1 MSGRESILGR
11 GSSTRTLKS
20 EGATHVLENRVQ
32 EGGRMRLMRR
42 RDLSRTELTD
52 RSDSRLGER
61 PGQDSDRG
69 WGAVEAHKGGNGGVC
84 AGHCRGACVIPGD
97 S

>member
-1 MSGRESILGR
+1 
-11 GSSTRTLKS
+11 
-20 EGATHVLENRVQ
+20 
-32 EGGRMRLMRR
+32 MRLMRR

-52 RSDSRLGER
+52 RSDSRLGEC
-61 PGQDSDRG
+61 PGQDSDLG

-84 AGHCRGACVIPGD
+84 AGHCRGACIIPGD